1 MTLSEADIIYIKFL
15 EEFDKLI
22 KGELKEIK
30 ITLYEMCK
38 LDFNNVYIDKD
49 DNVYKCKNYAD
60 ILREIC
66 IKHNVIEIEDL
77 VNSNYIFR
85 LGGNKDE

>member
-1 MTLSEADIIYIKFL
+1 MTPSEADIIYIKFL
-15 EEFDKLI
+15 EEFDKLV

-30 ITLYEMCK
+30 ITLYEMSK
-38 LDFNNVYIDKD
+38 LDFYSINS
-49 DNVYKCKNYAD
+49 KNYAD
-60 ILREIC
+60 MLREFY
-66 IKHNVIEIEDL
+66 IKHNIIETEDL